1 MKRSTLDSKR
11 RTTVVPVVTTEEVP
25 VLSERERADLVASL
39 KQAEA
44 DVAAGKAKPFDRED
58 FKKRFLA
65 ICRGEIA

>member
-1 MKRSTLDSKR
+1 MA
-11 RTTVVPVVTTEEVP
+11 VPVLSVEEVP
-25 VLSERERADLVASL
+25 VLTEKERSELVASL

-44 DVAAGKAKPFDRED
+44 EVASGKSKPFNREA